1 MRKSFSTTERQ
12 QLIETVNSG
21 KSITAAAKGFAISM
35 NRSEGSLV
43 AKMYELKKKLG
54 LAPIRNKKAK
64 ARKVVTTP
72 PKVAVQK
79 PVDIVTMNFK
89 PSRTEVHNDHVR
101 LYF

>member
-1 MRKSFSTTERQ
+1 MRKAFSTTEKQ

-21 KSITAAAKGFAISM
+21 KSISGAAKEFAKTM
-35 NRSEGSLV
+35 NRSEGTLMT
-43 AKMYELKKKLG
+43 KMYELKKKLG
-54 LAPIRNKKAK
+54 LAPVRNKKAK

-72 PKVAVQK
+72 TVVAVQK
-79 PVDIVTMNFK
+79 PADIVTMNFK

>member
-1 MRKSFSTTERQ
+1 MRKTFSQIERQ

-21 KSITAAAKGFAISM
+21 KSITTAAKGFAISM

-54 LAPIRNKKAK
+54 LAPIRNKKVK
-64 ARKVVTTP
+64 APRAVVTTQP
-72 PKVAVQK
+72 AVAQK
-79 PVDIVTMNFK
+79 PADIVTMNFK